1 MKTAITIDSDDL
13 NIPEWLAEAHTV
25 FHRYDSTYFEFAQQ
39 YTRDMKL
46 LMSRG
51 HEQDEDTF
59 ISLNLIM
66 VIYVQK
72 YFGKY
77 DPRRA
82 EMYFLCS
89 DNLLTKYKKFLQQY
103 SLQSQTN
110 QPEGFQI
117 AIQFLSQG
125 LEVFEVSHGVDH
137 PQFQHMKQKLDGLT
151 VNYETE

>member
-77 DPRRA
+77 DPIRA
-82 EMYFLCS
+82 QIYFLCS
-89 DNLLTKYKKFLQQY
+89 DNLFQCVPETPE
-103 SLQSQTN
+103 SLQL
-110 QPEGFQI
+110 
-117 AIQFLSQG
+117 AIQFLVQG
-125 LEVFEVSHGVDH
+125 LEVIEVSHGIDH
-137 PQFQHMKQKLDGLT
+137 PQFKIMKQKLDMLT
-151 VNYETE
+151 VA

>member
-51 HEQDEDTF
+51 HDQDEDTF

-89 DNLLTKYKKFLQQY
+89 DNLFQCV
-103 SLQSQTN
+103 
-110 QPEGFQI
+110 PETPESFQL
-117 AIQFLSQG
+117 AIQFLAQG
-125 LEVFEVSHGVDH
+125 LEVLEVSHGVDH
-137 PQFQHMKQKLDGLT
+137 PQFKVMKQKLDMLQ
-151 VNYETE
+151 VA